1 MPTHAP
7 GDIAKML
14 LLLLKLKRRPA
25 APVLACDA
33 PGN

>member
-14 LLLLKLKRRPA
+14 LLKLKRRPA
-25 APVLACDA
+25 APFLACDA